1 MSYGAPNLP
10 ADKHFFFD
18 RHGGVSAGKYASL
31 NGSIKSDDD
40 RENVLKNF
48 ALAAAHYHLPF
59 ERLAIVRQGTTNH
72 AVFISQ
78 PERWQQFADGMVTD
92 IPGIIL
98 TLRTADCCPVL
109 FYDARN
115 RIIGAAHAGWRGAL
129 YGIIENTLQ
138 LMLEH
143 GAEKANI
150 AAALGP
156 CLQQQS
162 FECRSDM
169 RNEFLR
175 QDTSFEQFFIP
186 ASNNGCFRFD
196 LEAFVIRRLQN
207 FGLTDISASSID
219 TYRSEDY
226 FSYRRNT
233 HRGLLNSRYD
243 YPTHLSTITL

>member
-175 QDTSFEQFFIP
+175 HKT
-186 ASNNGCFRFD
+186 
-196 LEAFVIRRLQN
+196 V
-207 FGLTDISASSID
+207 
-219 TYRSEDY
+219 
-226 FSYRRNT
+226 
-233 HRGLLNSRYD
+233 LLSM
-243 YPTHLSTITL
+243 

>member
-98 TLRTADCCPVL
+98 TLRTA
-109 FYDARN
+109 
-115 RIIGAAHAGWRGAL
+115 GWRGAL

-186 ASNNGCFRFD
+186 ASNHGCFRFD

>member
-150 AAALGP
+150 ARPSAPACSSSPLNAAPICGTNFSGRTP
-156 CLQQQS
+156 PSNS
-162 FECRSDM
+162 FSFPPPTTAASGLIWRPLSSDGCKISAL
-169 RNEFLR
+169 RIFPLR
-175 QDTSFEQFFIP
+175 QSTP
-186 ASNNGCFRFD
+186 TA
-196 LEAFVIRRLQN
+196 AK
-207 FGLTDISASSID
+207 TISA
-219 TYRSEDY
+219 TAA
-226 FSYRRNT
+226 T
-233 HRGLLNSRYD
+233 
-243 YPTHLSTITL
+243 PTAAC

>member
-1 MSYGAPNLP
+1 
-10 ADKHFFFD
+10 
-18 RHGGVSAGKYASL
+18 
-31 NGSIKSDDD
+31 
-40 RENVLKNF
+40 
-48 ALAAAHYHLPF
+48 
-59 ERLAIVRQGTTNH
+59 
-72 AVFISQ
+72 
-78 PERWQQFADGMVTD
+78 MVTD

-175 QDTSFEQFFIP
+175 QNTSFEQFFIP
-186 ASNNGCFRFD
+186 ASNHGCFRFD
-196 LEAFVIRRLQN
+196 LEAFVIRRLQD

>member
-78 PERWQQFADGMVTD
+78 PEHWQQFADGMVTD

-98 TLRTADCCPVL
+98 TLRTADCCPV
-109 FYDARN
+109 F
-115 RIIGAAHAGWRGAL
+115 
-129 YGIIENTLQ
+129 
-138 LMLEH
+138 
-143 GAEKANI
+143 
-150 AAALGP
+150 
-156 CLQQQS
+156 
-162 FECRSDM
+162 
-169 RNEFLR
+169 
-175 QDTSFEQFFIP
+175 
-186 ASNNGCFRFD
+186 
-196 LEAFVIRRLQN
+196 
-207 FGLTDISASSID
+207 ISASSID

>member
-1 MSYGAPNLP
+1 MSIA
-10 ADKHFFFD
+10 
-18 RHGGVSAGKYASL
+18 
-31 NGSIKSDDD
+31 
-40 RENVLKNF
+40 ENI
-48 ALAAAHYHLPF
+48 A
-59 ERLAIVRQGTTNH
+59 RVR
-72 AVFISQ
+72 
-78 PERWQQFADGMVTD
+78 
-92 IPGIIL
+92 
-98 TLRTADCCPVL
+98 
-109 FYDARN
+109 
-115 RIIGAAHAGWRGAL
+115 
-129 YGIIENTLQ
+129 
-138 LMLEH
+138 
-143 GAEKANI
+143 ANI

-186 ASNNGCFRFD
+186 ASNHGCFRFD